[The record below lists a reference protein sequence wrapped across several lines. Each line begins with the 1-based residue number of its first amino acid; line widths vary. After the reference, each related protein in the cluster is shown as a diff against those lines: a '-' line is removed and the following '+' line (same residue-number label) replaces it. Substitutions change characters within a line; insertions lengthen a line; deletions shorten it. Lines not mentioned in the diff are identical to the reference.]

1 MLRHSE
7 QSIAAL
13 AGLNADA
20 TGKWRLM
27 TAVADYSTGFAVR
40 EVRERDA
47 ARTGQGELLLP
58 YLRQLV
64 AGGGFPHLER
74 MLDDGPPGQDD
85 DNFERGLRWLLDG
98 FAQELG

>member
-13 AGLNADA
+13 DGLDVDP
-20 TGKWRLM
+20 TCKWRIL
-27 TAVADYSTGFAVR
+27 TAVADYSTGVAVR

-47 ARTGQGELLLP
+47 ARTGQGDLLLP

-64 AGGGFPHLER
+64 AGGGFPHLAR
-74 MLDDGPPGQDD
+74 MLDSAPPGQEDD
-85 DNFERGLRWLLDG
+85 DFERGLRWLLDG
-98 FAQELG
+98 FAQDLG